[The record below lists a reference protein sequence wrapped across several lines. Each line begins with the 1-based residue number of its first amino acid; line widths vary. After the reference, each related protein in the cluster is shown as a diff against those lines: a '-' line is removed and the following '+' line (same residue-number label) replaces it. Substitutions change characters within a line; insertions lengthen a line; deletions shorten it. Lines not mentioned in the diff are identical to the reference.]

1 MGQLSW
7 QLCQLWWSR
16 RHLRTSQLLPP
27 PLPTMAESPEIP
39 GTRMK
44 DSSLTQRPSKEP
56 RQLSGQSHRR
66 SKLVQVLLQLLN
78 KRGVRRS
85 LAKQEQQFLNKEGL
99 SHNLMENCKRSHL
112 RQPPPQF
119 KERETNISGRESIF
133 LSAKFI
139 RESNPTHYFM

>member
-39 GTRMK
+39 ATRMR

-85 LAKQEQQFLNKEGL
+85 LAKQEQQFLKKEGL
-99 SHNLMENCKRSHL
+99 SKNLMENCKRSHL
-112 RQPPPQF
+112 RQPPLNSKREKPTFQA
-119 KERETNISGRESIF
+119 ER
-133 LSAKFI
+133 A
-139 RESNPTHYFM
+139 YF